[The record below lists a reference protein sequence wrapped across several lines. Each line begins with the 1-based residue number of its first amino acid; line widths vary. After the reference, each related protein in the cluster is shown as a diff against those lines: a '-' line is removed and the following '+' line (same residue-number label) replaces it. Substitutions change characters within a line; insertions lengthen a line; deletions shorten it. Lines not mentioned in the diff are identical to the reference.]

1 MSALF
6 FLELEVG
13 QSLMYKDED
22 VAECG
27 SMGPPKTNPSAGS
40 LPKPPA

>member
-6 FLELEVG
+6 FLELEAG
-13 QSLMYKDED
+13 QRFMYMDED
-22 VAECG
+22 VAEDG
-27 SMGPPKTNPSAGS
+27 SMGPPETIPSVGS